1 MESFEINQEL
11 DLIKL
16 IKANDVLLPDAVIKM
31 LISAGLIHVAY
42 KDIKAF
48 IKRDIKPNFKDG
60 FKQTNLD
67 RMRKGLLP
75 LDSTTGLPLEYIS
88 IKLDE
93 NYYYLELT
101 TSEFNLLNLANC
113 SAFNLSGENANHSYS
128 FKKSMS
134 DLLMKRAEITPLK
147 PGIFK

>member
-67 RMRKGLLP
+67 RMKKGLLP
-75 LDSTTGLPLEYIS
+75 LDAVTGLPLEYIS
-88 IKLDE
+88 IKLNE

-101 TSEFNLLNLANC
+101 SSEFNLLNLANC
-113 SAFNLSGENANHSYS
+113 SVFNLSGENANHSYS

-134 DLLMKRAEITPLK
+134 DLLIKRAEITPLK